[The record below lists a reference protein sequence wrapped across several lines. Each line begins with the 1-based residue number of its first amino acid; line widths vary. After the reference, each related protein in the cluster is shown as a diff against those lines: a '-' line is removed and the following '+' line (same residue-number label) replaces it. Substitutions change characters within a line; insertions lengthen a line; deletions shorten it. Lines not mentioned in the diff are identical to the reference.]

1 MGHLR
6 SDSDAFG
13 GLKLTES
20 SRGVLKGET
29 RVMLREDRPG
39 KTGRKRDRAR
49 AAQAGGTVAGASAS
63 SSLLASLRSWRSA
76 TAREHGVPAYVI
88 LHDATLEGIVFARPK
103 SKDQLRSVSGIG
115 DKKLEHYGN
124 ALLELVRADA
134 ESS

>member
-1 MGHLR
+1 
-6 SDSDAFG
+6 
-13 GLKLTES
+13 
-20 SRGVLKGET
+20 
-29 RVMLREDRPG
+29 MLREDRSG
-39 KTGRKRDRAR
+39 KTGGRKRDRAR
-49 AAQAGGTVAGASAS
+49 AAQSGGIAAGASAS

-88 LHDATLEGIVFARPK
+88 LHDATLEGIVAARPR

-134 ESS
+134 ENSS